1 MKIEAKAAKKL
12 RQKKKAEA
20 LEDESP
26 VPVISEEVPVVLDE
40 VVDVE
45 EVSKNCLRNRIRIRF
60 LFIGS
65 ACSPWTWLC
74 LD

>member
-1 MKIEAKAAKKL
+1 M

-26 VPVISEEVPVVLDE
+26 VPVISEEVPVVPDE

-65 ACSPWTWLC
+65 ACSP
-74 LD
+74 

>member
-26 VPVISEEVPVVLDE
+26 VPVISEEVPVIPDE
-40 VVDVE
+40 VVE

-60 LFIGS
+60 LFIGF
-65 ACSPWTWLC
+65 ACSP
-74 LD
+74 